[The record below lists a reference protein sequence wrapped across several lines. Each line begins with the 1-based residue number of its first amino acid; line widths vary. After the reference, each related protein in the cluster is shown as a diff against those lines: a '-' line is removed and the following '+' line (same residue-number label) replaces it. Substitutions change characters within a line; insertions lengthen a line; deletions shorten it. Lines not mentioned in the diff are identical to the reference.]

1 MAKPRDYY
9 EVLGVSRDADDGEL
23 KRAYRALA
31 LRYHPDHN
39 QNDKTAEERFKEVSA
54 AYAVLSDSEK
64 RARYNRLGHVGL
76 TQAGASADAVSL
88 DLENVKEFFDSIF
101 GDIGDLLGRKKGRT
115 SGRDLRYTVEISLR
129 DAVLGAQKT
138 ITFPVR
144 ADCGTCRGTGAKGQE
159 AGLRICRACSGKGE
173 VRAPGILPIRRPCGS
188 CRGTG
193 KEVVDACPSCRGNGQ
208 TEQQREFVVNVPAGC
223 EDGTLRRLAG
233 QGEPG
238 RHGGSNG
245 DLTVVLRIKP
255 HPVLRREG
263 ALLHCDVPL
272 SIFEAA
278 LGAEIEVPTIDGKVD
293 MKIPPGTQSGA
304 VFRLRGKGVLSQSG
318 QRGDLHVHVTVETPK
333 NLTDRQRLALLEL
346 AGKLPAN
353 TQPQK
358 QQYAEALQKLEQEE
372 ASTALATDKAKKR

>member
-39 QNDKTAEERFKEVSA
+39 QNDKSAEERFKEVSA

-101 GDIGDLLGRKKGRT
+101 GDIGDLLGRRKGRT

-173 VRAPGILPIRRPCGS
+173 VRAPGILPIRRPCGT

-238 RHGGSNG
+238 RQGGSNG

-255 HPVLRREG
+255 HPLLRREG

-318 QRGDLHVHVTVETPK
+318 QRGDLHVHVAVETPK

-358 QQYAEALQKLEQEE
+358 QQFAEALQKLEQEE